1 VQQLPIMAIISSCT
15 ASTLKDAATSLRSGN
30 LVAFP
35 TETVYGLGVD
45 ATNKNAVAH
54 LYQVKGRPSDHPL
67 IIHISSMANLDK
79 WAREIPEYAIKLART
94 FWPGPMTLILPRT
107 NLAKDFITGNQDS
120 VGIRV
125 PSHPLASALLT
136 EFEGQGG
143 LGVAAPS
150 ANRFGKVSPT
160 TADAVV
166 EELFGYL
173 TTADLILDGGPCE
186 VGVESTIINCTQ
198 DIPEILRPGAITATM
213 ISDLIGLQVN
223 QITTGSNKITIKA
236 PGLLQSHYAPKAKV
250 FLSTKPNLG
259 DGFIALSDI
268 PTPSGAIR
276 LASPKNNKE
285 YAQILYQAL
294 RLADTKQLP
303 HVIVIPP
310 TGDDL
315 AIAICDRLEKCAYK
329 S

>member
-1 VQQLPIMAIISSCT
+1 
-15 ASTLKDAATSLRSGN
+15 
-30 LVAFP
+30 
-35 TETVYGLGVD
+35 
-45 ATNKNAVAH
+45 
-54 LYQVKGRPSDHPL
+54 
-67 IIHISSMANLDK
+67 MANLDN
-79 WAREIPEYAIKLART
+79 WATEIPEYATKLART

-107 NLAKDFITGNQDS
+107 NLAMDFITGNQES

-125 PSHPLASALLT
+125 PSHLLASALLK
-136 EFEGQGG
+136 EFEDQGG

-150 ANRFGKVSPT
+150 ANRFGMVSPT

-166 EELFGYL
+166 EELSGYL
-173 TTADLILDGGPCE
+173 TPYDLILDGGPCQ
-186 VGVESTIINCTQ
+186 VGVESTIINCTK
-198 DIPEILRPGAITATM
+198 DIPDILRPGAITATM

-223 QITTGSNKITIKA
+223 QIATGSNKSSIKA

-285 YAQILYQAL
+285 YAQLLYQAL
-294 RLADTKQLP
+294 RLADNKKLP
-303 HVIVIPP
+303 NVIVIPP

>member
-1 VQQLPIMAIISSCT
+1 MEIISSCT
-15 ASTLKDAATSLRSGN
+15 ASSLKDAAASLRSGN

-45 ATNKNAVAH
+45 ATNNDAVAH

-67 IIHISSMANLDK
+67 IVHISSMANLDK
-79 WAREIPEYAIKLART
+79 WARDIPEYAIKLART

-125 PSHPLASALLT
+125 PSHPLATALLT
-136 EFEGQGG
+136 EFEDQYG

-166 EELFGYL
+166 EELSAYL
-173 TTADLILDGGPCE
+173 TPADLILDDGPCQI
-186 VGVESTIINCTQ
+186 GVESTIINCTQ

-223 QITTGSNKITIKA
+223 QIATGSSKLTIKA

-250 FLSTKPNLG
+250 FLSTTPDLG

-268 PTPSGAIR
+268 PTPPGAIR
-276 LASPKNNKE
+276 LSSPKNNKE
-285 YAQILYQAL
+285 YAQLLYQAL
-294 RLADTKQLP
+294 RLADTRQLP
-303 HVIVIPP
+303 RIIVIPP

-315 AIAICDRLEKCAYK
+315 ATAICDRLEKCAYK
-329 S
+329 Y

>member
-1 VQQLPIMAIISSCT
+1 MAIISSCT
-15 ASTLKDAATSLRSGN
+15 ASTIKDAAISLRSGN

-45 ATNKNAVAH
+45 ATNKAAVAH

-67 IIHISSMANLDK
+67 IVHISSMAKLDR
-79 WAREIPEYAIKLART
+79 WARETPEYAIKLARA

-107 NLAKDFITGNQDS
+107 NLAKDFITGSQDS

-125 PSHPLASALLT
+125 PSHRLASALLT
-136 EFEGQGG
+136 EFEDQGG

-160 TADAVV
+160 TADAVG
-166 EELFGYL
+166 EEFFGYL
-173 TTADLILDGGPCE
+173 SPSDLILDGGTCE
-186 VGVESTIINCTQ
+186 VGVESTIINCTE
-198 DIPEILRPGAITATM
+198 DIPEIFRPGAITLSM
-213 ISDLIGLQVN
+213 ISDQIGLKLN
-223 QITTGSNKITIKA
+223 QIATDSNKLKIRA
-236 PGLLQSHYAPKAKV
+236 PGLLKSHYAPKARV
-250 FLSTKPNLG
+250 FLSTTPNLG
-259 DGFIALSDI
+259 DGFIALSEI
-268 PTPSGAIR
+268 PTPPGAIR

-315 AIAICDRLEKCAYK
+315 AIAVRDRLEKSAYK

>member
-1 VQQLPIMAIISSCT
+1 MALISSCT
-15 ASTLKDAATSLRSGN
+15 ASTLKSAAASLRSGN

-67 IIHISSMANLDK
+67 IVHISSMANLDK
-79 WAREIPEYAIKLART
+79 WAREIPEYAIKLARA

-136 EFEGQGG
+136 ELEDQGG

-160 TADAVV
+160 TADDVF
-166 EELFGYL
+166 EELSGYL
-173 TTADLILDGGPCE
+173 TPYDLILDGGPCE

-213 ISDLIGLQVN
+213 ISDLVRLQVN
-223 QITTGSNKITIKA
+223 QISTTSNKSTVKA
-236 PGLLQSHYAPKAKV
+236 PGLLHSHYAPKAKV

-259 DGFIALSDI
+259 DGFIALSEI
-268 PTPSGAIR
+268 PTPPGAIR
-276 LASPKNNKE
+276 LVSPKNNKE
-285 YAQILYQAL
+285 YAQLLYQAL

-303 HVIVIPP
+303 NVIVIPP
-310 TGDDL
+310 TGDDI

-329 S
+329 C

>member
-1 VQQLPIMAIISSCT
+1 MELISSCA
-15 ASTLKDAATSLRSGN
+15 ASTLKNAAASLRSGN

-45 ATNKNAVAH
+45 ATNKDAVAH
-54 LYQVKGRPSDHPL
+54 LYQVKRRPSDHPL
-67 IIHISSMANLDK
+67 IVHISSMANLDK
-79 WAREIPEYAIKLART
+79 WVREIPEYAIELART
-94 FWPGPMTLILPRT
+94 YWPGPMTLILPRT
-107 NLAKDFITGNQDS
+107 NLAMDFITGNQDS

-125 PSHPLASALLT
+125 PSHPIATALLQ
-136 EFEGQGG
+136 EFEELGG
-143 LGVAAPS
+143 FGVAAPS

-160 TADAVV
+160 TADDVV
-166 EELFGYL
+166 EELSGYL
-173 TTADLILDGGPCE
+173 SPTDLILDGGPCQ
-186 VGVESTIINCTQ
+186 VGVESTIINCTK

-213 ISDLIGLQVN
+213 ISDLADLQVS
-223 QITTGSNKITIKA
+223 QIATNSNKFTIKA
-236 PGLLQSHYAPKAKV
+236 PGLLQSHYAPKARV
-250 FLSTKPNLG
+250 FLSTKPYLG

-276 LASPKNNKE
+276 LASPKDTKE
-285 YAQILYQAL
+285 YAQILYKAL

-303 HVIVIPP
+303 NVIVIPP

>member
-1 VQQLPIMAIISSCT
+1 MAIISSCT

-35 TETVYGLGVD
+35 TETVYGLGAD
-45 ATNKNAVAH
+45 ATNKDAVAH

-67 IIHISSMANLDK
+67 IVHISSMANLDK

-94 FWPGPMTLILPRT
+94 FWPGPITLILPKT
-107 NLAKDFITGNQDS
+107 NLAMNFITGNQDS

-125 PSHPLASALLT
+125 PSHPLASALLA
-136 EFEGQGG
+136 EFEELGG
-143 LGVAAPS
+143 HGVAAPS

-166 EELFGYL
+166 EELSGYL
-173 TTADLILDGGPCE
+173 SPTDLILDGGPCE

-198 DIPEILRPGAITATM
+198 ELPEILRPGAITATM

-223 QITTGSNKITIKA
+223 QIAAGSNKSTIKA
-236 PGLLQSHYAPKAKV
+236 SGLLQSHYAPMAKV
-250 FLSTKPNLG
+250 FISTTPNPG
-259 DGFIALSDI
+259 DGFIALSDVS
-268 PTPSGAIR
+268 TPPGAIR
-276 LASPKNNKE
+276 LASPKDDKE

-294 RLADTKQLP
+294 RLADNQKLP
-303 HVIVIPP
+303 NVIVIPP

>member
-1 VQQLPIMAIISSCT
+1 MYSENLVRST
-15 ASTLKDAATSLRSGN
+15 ATALLSGN

-45 ATNKNAVAH
+45 AANKAAVAH

-67 IIHISSMANLDK
+67 IVHISSLVKLDQ
-79 WAREIPEYAIKLART
+79 WAREIPEYAIKLARA

-107 NLAKDFITGNQDS
+107 NLARDFITGNQDS

-136 EFEGQGG
+136 EFEQLGG

-166 EELFGYL
+166 EELSGYL
-173 TTADLILDGGPCE
+173 SPYDLILDGGPCQ
-186 VGVESTIINCTQ
+186 VGVESTIINCMQ
-198 DIPEILRPGAITATM
+198 DIPDILRPGAITATM
-213 ISDLIGLQVN
+213 ISDLTGLYVK
-223 QITTGSNKITIKA
+223 QIATGSNKLTIKA
-236 PGLLQSHYAPKAKV
+236 PGLLQSHYAPMAKV
-250 FLSTKPNLG
+250 FLSTTPNLG

-276 LASPKNNKE
+276 LASPKDTKE
-285 YAQILYQAL
+285 YAQLLYQAL
-294 RLADTKQLP
+294 RFADTKQIP
-303 HVIVIPP
+303 NVIVIPP

>member
-1 VQQLPIMAIISSCT
+1 MALISSCT
-15 ASTLKDAATSLRSGN
+15 ASTLKDAAASLRSGN

-45 ATNKNAVAH
+45 ATNKDAVAH

-67 IIHISSMANLDK
+67 IVHISSMANLDK
-79 WAREIPEYAIKLART
+79 WAREIPEYAIELART

-125 PSHPLASALLT
+125 PSHPIATALLQ
-136 EFEGQGG
+136 EFEELGG

-150 ANRFGKVSPT
+150 ANRFGRVSPT
-160 TADAVV
+160 TASDVF
-166 EELFGYL
+166 EELSGYL
-173 TTADLILDGGPCE
+173 LPADLILDGGPCE

-198 DIPEILRPGAITATM
+198 DLPEILRPGAITTTM
-213 ISDLIGLQVN
+213 ISDLTGLQVN
-223 QITTGSNKITIKA
+223 QIDTGINKPKIKA
-236 PGLLQSHYAPKAKV
+236 SGLLQSHYAPKAKV
-250 FLSTKPNLG
+250 FIAITPDLG
-259 DGFIALSDI
+259 DGFIALSDVS
-268 PTPSGAIR
+268 TPPGAIR
-276 LASPKNNKE
+276 LASPKGNKE

-303 HVIVIPP
+303 NVIVIPP

>member
-1 VQQLPIMAIISSCT
+1 MAIISTCT
-15 ASTLKDAATSLRSGN
+15 VSTLKDAARSLRSGN

-45 ATNKNAVAH
+45 ATNKDAVAH

-67 IIHISSMANLDK
+67 IVHISSMANLYK
-79 WAREIPEYAIKLART
+79 WAREIPEYAIKLARA

-120 VGIRV
+120 VGVRV
-125 PSHPLASALLT
+125 PSHPLASALLR

-166 EELFGYL
+166 EELSGYL
-173 TTADLILDGGPCE
+173 SPTDLILDGGACE

-198 DIPEILRPGAITATM
+198 DLPEILRPGAITAKM
-213 ISDLIGLQVN
+213 INELIGLQVN
-223 QITTGSNKITIKA
+223 QIATGSNKSTVKA

-259 DGFIALSDI
+259 DGFIALSDVS
-268 PTPSGAIR
+268 TPPGAIR

-285 YAQILYQAL
+285 YAQLLYQAL

-303 HVIVIPP
+303 NVIVIPP

-315 AIAICDRLEKCAYK
+315 AFAICDRLEKCAYK

>member
-45 ATNKNAVAH
+45 ATNKAAVAH

-67 IIHISSMANLDK
+67 IVHISSIANLDK
-79 WAREIPEYAIKLART
+79 WAREIPEYAIKLGRA

-125 PSHPLASALLT
+125 PSHPLARALLT

-160 TADAVV
+160 TAGDVFD
-166 EELFGYL
+166 ELSSYL
-173 TTADLILDGGPCE
+173 SPTDLILDGGSCQ
-186 VGVESTIINCTQ
+186 VGVESTIINCIEDT
-198 DIPEILRPGAITATM
+198 PEILRPGAITATM
-213 ISDLIGLQVN
+213 ISDVTGLQVE
-223 QITTGSNKITIKA
+223 QISAGSNKLTIKA

-250 FLSTKPNLG
+250 FLSTTPNLG
-259 DGFIALSDI
+259 DGFVALADI
-268 PTPSGAIR
+268 PTPPGAIR

-285 YAQILYQAL
+285 YAQLLYQAL

-303 HVIVIPP
+303 NVIVIPP

-329 S
+329 C

>member
-1 VQQLPIMAIISSCT
+1 MALISSCT
-15 ASTLKDAATSLRSGN
+15 ASTLKDAAASLRSGN

-45 ATNKNAVAH
+45 ATNKDAVAH

-67 IIHISSMANLDK
+67 IVHISSMVNLDK
-79 WAREIPEYAIKLART
+79 WAREIPEYAIKLARA

-125 PSHPLASALLT
+125 PSHPLASAFLK
-136 EFEGQGG
+136 EFEEQGG

-160 TADAVV
+160 TVDAVV
-166 EELFGYL
+166 EELSVYL
-173 TTADLILDGGPCE
+173 TPADLILDGGPCQ

-198 DIPEILRPGAITATM
+198 DFPEILRPGAISATM
-213 ISDLIGLQVN
+213 ISDLISLQLK
-223 QITTGSNKITIKA
+223 QISFGSDNLTIKA

-250 FLSTKPNLG
+250 FLSTAPNLG
-259 DGFIALSDI
+259 DGFIALSEI
-268 PTPSGAIR
+268 PTPPGAIR
-276 LASPKNNKE
+276 LASPKNNIE
-285 YAQILYQAL
+285 YAQLLYQAL
-294 RLADTKQLP
+294 RLADSKQLP
-303 HVIVIPP
+303 SVIVIPP

-315 AIAICDRLEKCAYK
+315 ATAICDRLEKCAYK

>member
-1 VQQLPIMAIISSCT
+1 MAIISSCT
-15 ASTLKDAATSLRSGN
+15 TSTIKDAAISLRSGN

-45 ATNKNAVAH
+45 ATNKAAVAH

-67 IIHISSMANLDK
+67 IVHISSMAKLDR
-79 WAREIPEYAIKLART
+79 WARETPEYAIKLARA

-107 NLAKDFITGNQDS
+107 NLAKDFITGSQDS

-125 PSHPLASALLT
+125 PSHRLASALLT
-136 EFEGQGG
+136 EFEDQGG

-160 TADAVV
+160 TADAVG

-173 TTADLILDGGPCE
+173 SPSDLILDGGTCE
-186 VGVESTIINCTQ
+186 VGVESTIINCTE
-198 DIPEILRPGAITATM
+198 DIPEIFRPGAITLSM
-213 ISDLIGLQVN
+213 ISDQIGLKLN
-223 QITTGSNKITIKA
+223 QIATDSNKLKIRA
-236 PGLLQSHYAPKAKV
+236 PGLLKSHYAPKARV
-250 FLSTKPNLG
+250 FLSTTPNLG
-259 DGFIALSDI
+259 DGFIALSEI
-268 PTPSGAIR
+268 PTPPGAIR

-303 HVIVIPP
+303 HVVVIPP
-310 TGDDL
+310 AGDDL
-315 AIAICDRLEKCAYK
+315 AIAVRDRLEKSAYK

>member
-1 VQQLPIMAIISSCT
+1 MSLIPGCT
-15 ASTLKDAATSLRSGN
+15 ASTLKDAARSLRSGN

-45 ATNKNAVAH
+45 ATNKDAVVH
-54 LYQVKGRPSDHPL
+54 LYRVKGRPSDHPL
-67 IIHISSMANLDK
+67 IIHISSMVNLDK
-79 WAREIPEYAIKLART
+79 WAREIPEYAIKLARA

-125 PSHPLASALLT
+125 PSHPLATALLT
-136 EFEGQGG
+136 EFEELGG
-143 LGVAAPS
+143 FGVAAPS

-166 EELFGYL
+166 GELSSYL
-173 TTADLILDGGPCE
+173 SHTDLILDGGPCQ

-198 DIPEILRPGAITATM
+198 EIPEILRPGAITATM

-223 QITTGSNKITIKA
+223 QIAIGSNRLTMKA

-259 DGFIALSDI
+259 DGFIALSEI
-268 PTPSGAIR
+268 PTPPGAIR

-285 YAQILYQAL
+285 YAQLLYQAL

-303 HVIVIPP
+303 HIIVIPP

-315 AIAICDRLEKCAYK
+315 AIAVRDRLEKSAYK

>member
-1 VQQLPIMAIISSCT
+1 MAIISSCT
-15 ASTLKDAATSLRSGN
+15 ATTLKDAAISLRSGN

-45 ATNKNAVAH
+45 ATNKDAVAH

-67 IIHISSMANLDK
+67 IVHISSMANLDK
-79 WAREIPEYAIKLART
+79 WAREVPEYAIKLAGA

-107 NLAKDFITGNQDS
+107 NLAMDFITGNQDS

-125 PSHPLASALLT
+125 PSHPLASALLK
-136 EFEGQGG
+136 EFEYQGG

-150 ANRFGKVSPT
+150 ANRFGRVSPT
-160 TADAVV
+160 TASDVF
-166 EELFGYL
+166 EELSGYL
-173 TTADLILDGGPCE
+173 LPADLILDGGPCE
-186 VGVESTIINCTQ
+186 VGVESTIINCIQ
-198 DIPEILRPGAITATM
+198 DLPEILRPGAITTTM
-213 ISDLIGLQVN
+213 ISDLTGLQVN
-223 QITTGSNKITIKA
+223 QIDTGINKPKIKA
-236 PGLLQSHYAPKAKV
+236 SGLLQSHYAPKAKV
-250 FLSTKPNLG
+250 FIAITPDLG
-259 DGFIALSDI
+259 DGFIALSDVS
-268 PTPSGAIR
+268 TPPGAIR
-276 LASPKNNKE
+276 LASPKDNKE

-294 RLADTKQLP
+294 RLADNKKLP
-303 HVIVIPP
+303 NVIVIPP

>member
-1 VQQLPIMAIISSCT
+1 MVIISSCT
-15 ASTLKDAATSLRSGN
+15 ASTLKDAAASLRSGN

-45 ATNKNAVAH
+45 ATNKDAVAH
-54 LYQVKGRPSDHPL
+54 LYHVKGRPSDHPL
-67 IIHISSMANLDK
+67 IVHISSMSNLHK

-94 FWPGPMTLILPRT
+94 FWPGPMTLILRRT

-125 PSHPLASALLT
+125 PSHRLASALLT

-160 TADAVV
+160 TANDVF

-173 TTADLILDGGPCE
+173 LPTDLILDGGPCQI
-186 VGVESTIINCTQ
+186 GVESTIINCTQ
-198 DIPEILRPGAITATM
+198 DNPEILRPGAISATM
-213 ISDLIGLQVN
+213 ISDLVGLQVT
-223 QITTGSNKITIKA
+223 QIATGSNKLEIKA
-236 PGLLQSHYAPKAKV
+236 PGLLQSHYAPRAKV
-250 FLSTKPNLG
+250 FISTKPNLG

-268 PTPSGAIR
+268 STPPGAIR
-276 LASPKNNKE
+276 LVSPKDTKE
-285 YAQILYQAL
+285 YARHLYQAL

-303 HVIVIPP
+303 NVIVIPP

>member
-1 VQQLPIMAIISSCT
+1 VQQLPIMALISSYT
-15 ASTLKDAATSLRSGN
+15 ASTLKDAATSLRSGH

-45 ATNKNAVAH
+45 ATNKDAVDN
-54 LYQVKGRPSDHPL
+54 LYQVKGRPRDHPL

-79 WAREIPEYAIKLART
+79 WAREIPEYAIKLARA
-94 FWPGPMTLILPRT
+94 FWPGSMTLILPKT
-107 NLAKDFITGNQDS
+107 NLAMNFITGNQDS

-136 EFEGQGG
+136 EFEELGG
-143 LGVAAPS
+143 HGVAAPS

-160 TADAVV
+160 TASDVF
-166 EELFGYL
+166 EELSSYL
-173 TTADLILDGGPCE
+173 SPSDLILDGGPCK

-198 DIPEILRPGAITATM
+198 DLPEILRPGAITATM
-213 ISDLIGLQVN
+213 ISDLTGLQVN
-223 QITTGSNKITIKA
+223 QIATGSNKSTIKA

-250 FLSTKPNLG
+250 FISTTPNLG
-259 DGFIALSDI
+259 DGFIALTDI
-268 PTPSGAIR
+268 PTPPGAIR

-285 YAQILYQAL
+285 YAQLLYQAL

-303 HVIVIPP
+303 NVIVIPP

>member
-1 VQQLPIMAIISSCT
+1 MAIISSCT
-15 ASTLKDAATSLRSGN
+15 ASTLKDAAASLRSGN

-45 ATNKNAVAH
+45 ATNKDAVAH

-79 WAREIPEYAIKLART
+79 WAREIPEYAIELARA

-125 PSHPLASALLT
+125 PSHPLASALLK
-136 EFEGQGG
+136 EFEDQGG

-160 TADAVV
+160 TADDVF
-166 EELFGYL
+166 EELSSYL
-173 TTADLILDGGPCE
+173 LPTDLILDGGPCQ
-186 VGVESTIINCTQ
+186 VGVESTIINCIQ
-198 DIPEILRPGAITATM
+198 DIPQILRPGAVTATM
-213 ISDLIGLQVN
+213 ISNLIGLQVN
-223 QITTGSNKITIKA
+223 QITTSSNKSTIKA

-268 PTPSGAIR
+268 PTPPGAIR

-285 YAQILYQAL
+285 YAQLLYQAL
-294 RLADTKQLP
+294 RLADNKKLP
-303 HVIVIPP
+303 NVIVIPP

-329 S
+329 R

>member
-1 VQQLPIMAIISSCT
+1 MAIISSCT
-15 ASTLKDAATSLRSGN
+15 TSTIKDAAISLRSGN

-45 ATNKNAVAH
+45 ATNKAAVAH

-67 IIHISSMANLDK
+67 IVHISSMAKLDR
-79 WAREIPEYAIKLART
+79 WARETPEYAIKLARA

-107 NLAKDFITGNQDS
+107 NLAKDFITGSQDS

-125 PSHPLASALLT
+125 PSHRLASALLT
-136 EFEGQGG
+136 EFEDQGG

-160 TADAVV
+160 TADAVG

-173 TTADLILDGGPCE
+173 SPSDLILDGGTCE
-186 VGVESTIINCTQ
+186 VGVESTIINCTE
-198 DIPEILRPGAITATM
+198 DIPEIFRPGAITLSM
-213 ISDLIGLQVN
+213 ISDQIGLKLN
-223 QITTGSNKITIKA
+223 QIATDSNKLKIRA
-236 PGLLQSHYAPKAKV
+236 PGLLKSHYAPKARV
-250 FLSTKPNLG
+250 FLSTTPNLG
-259 DGFIALSDI
+259 DGFIALSEI
-268 PTPSGAIR
+268 PTPPGAIR

-315 AIAICDRLEKCAYK
+315 AIAVRDRLEKSAYK

>member
-30 LVAFP
+30 LVIFP

-45 ATNKNAVAH
+45 ATNKDAVAH

-67 IIHISSMANLDK
+67 IVHISSMANLDK
-79 WAREIPEYAIKLART
+79 WAREIPEYAIKLARA
-94 FWPGPMTLILPRT
+94 FWPGPMTLILPRA
-107 NLAKDFITGNQDS
+107 NLAKDFITGNQDK

-125 PSHPLASALLT
+125 PSHPLATALLT
-136 EFEGQGG
+136 EFEEQGG

-160 TADAVV
+160 TAGDAF
-166 EELFGYL
+166 EELCGYL
-173 TTADLILDGGPCE
+173 LPTDLILDGGPCE

-213 ISDLIGLQVN
+213 IYDLIGLQVN
-223 QITTGSNKITIKA
+223 KIATGSNKSTIKA

-250 FLSTKPNLG
+250 FLSTTPNPG
-259 DGFIALSDI
+259 DGFIALADI
-268 PTPSGAIR
+268 PTPPGAIR
-276 LASPKNNKE
+276 LALPRNNKE
-285 YAQILYQAL
+285 YAQLLYQAL
-294 RLADTKQLP
+294 RLADNKQLP
-303 HVIVIPP
+303 NIIVIPP
-310 TGDDL
+310 SGDDL
-315 AIAICDRLEKCAYK
+315 AIAICDRLEKCSYK
-329 S
+329 G

>member
-15 ASTLKDAATSLRSGN
+15 ASTLNDAATSLRSGN

-45 ATNKNAVAH
+45 ATNKAAVAH

-67 IIHISSMANLDK
+67 IVHISSMANLDK
-79 WAREIPEYAIKLART
+79 WAREIPEYAIELARA

-125 PSHPLASALLT
+125 PSHPLASALLK
-136 EFEGQGG
+136 EFEELGG

-160 TADAVV
+160 TVDAVV
-166 EELFGYL
+166 EELSDYL
-173 TTADLILDGGPCE
+173 SATDLILDGGPCQ
-186 VGVESTIINCTQ
+186 VGVESTIINCTE
-198 DIPEILRPGAITATM
+198 DIPEILRPGAITTTM
-213 ISDLIGLQVN
+213 ISDLIGLQVK
-223 QITTGSNKITIKA
+223 QKAAGSNKLTIKA

-250 FLSTKPNLG
+250 FLSTTPNLG
-259 DGFIALSDI
+259 DGFIALTDI
-268 PTPSGAIR
+268 STPPGAIR
-276 LASPKNNKE
+276 LASPKDNKE

-294 RLADTKQLP
+294 RLADNKKLP
-303 HVIVIPP
+303 NVIVIPP
-310 TGDDL
+310 TGDEL

>member
-1 VQQLPIMAIISSCT
+1 MAIIFSCT
-15 ASTLKDAATSLRSGN
+15 ASTLIDAATSLRSGN

-45 ATNKNAVAH
+45 ATNKDAVAH

-67 IIHISSMANLDK
+67 IVHISSTANLDK
-79 WAREIPEYAIKLART
+79 WAREIPEYAIKLARAL
-94 FWPGPMTLILPRT
+94 WPGSMTLILPRT

-125 PSHPLASALLT
+125 PSHPLASALLA
-136 EFEGQGG
+136 EFENQGG

-160 TADAVV
+160 TSDAVV
-166 EELFGYL
+166 EELSKYL
-173 TTADLILDGGPCE
+173 SPSDLILDGGPCE
-186 VGVESTIINCTQ
+186 VGVESTIVNCTQ
-198 DIPEILRPGAITATM
+198 DIPEILRPGAITSNM

-223 QITTGSNKITIKA
+223 QIATGSNKSSIKA

-250 FLSTKPNLG
+250 FLSIKPNLG
-259 DGFIALSDI
+259 DGFIALSEI
-268 PTPSGAIR
+268 PTPAGAIR

-285 YAQILYQAL
+285 YAQLLYQAL
-294 RLADTKQLP
+294 RLADTKQLSN
-303 HVIVIPP
+303 VIVIPP
-310 TGDDL
+310 TGDEL
-315 AIAICDRLEKCAYK
+315 AIAICDRLEKCSYK

>member
-1 VQQLPIMAIISSCT
+1 MTLISSCA

-45 ATNKNAVAH
+45 ATNKVAVAH
-54 LYQVKGRPSDHPL
+54 LYQVKGRPIDHPL
-67 IIHISSMANLDK
+67 IVHISSMANLDK
-79 WAREIPEYAIKLART
+79 WAREIPEYAVKLART
-94 FWPGPMTLILPRT
+94 FWPGPMTLILSRT
-107 NLAKDFITGNQDS
+107 DLAKDFITGNQDS

-160 TADAVV
+160 TADAVF
-166 EELFGYL
+166 EELSDYL
-173 TTADLILDGGPCE
+173 SPTDLILDGGPCQ
-186 VGVESTIINCTQ
+186 VGVESTIINCTE
-198 DIPEILRPGAITATM
+198 DIPEILRPGAITTTM

-223 QITTGSNKITIKA
+223 RITTSSNKLTIKA
-236 PGLLQSHYAPKAKV
+236 PGLLQSHYAPIAKV
-250 FLSTKPNLG
+250 FLLTTPNLG
-259 DGFIALSDI
+259 DGFIALADI
-268 PTPSGAIR
+268 PTPPGAIR
-276 LASPKNNKE
+276 LASPKNNRE
-285 YAQILYQAL
+285 YAQLLYQAL

-303 HVIVIPP
+303 NVIVIPP

-329 S
+329 G

>member
-1 VQQLPIMAIISSCT
+1 MAIISSCT

-45 ATNKNAVAH
+45 ATNKDAVAH

-67 IIHISSMANLDK
+67 IVHISSMVNLDK

-94 FWPGPMTLILPRT
+94 FWPGPMTLILART
-107 NLAKDFITGNQDS
+107 NLAMDFITGNQDS

-125 PSHPLASALLT
+125 PSHPLATALLK
-136 EFEGQGG
+136 EFEVQGG

-166 EELFGYL
+166 EELSGYL
-173 TTADLILDGGPCE
+173 SPTDLILDGGACE
-186 VGVESTIINCTQ
+186 IGVESTIINCTQ
-198 DIPEILRPGAITATM
+198 DLPEILRPGAITAKM
-213 ISDLIGLQVN
+213 INELIGSQVN
-223 QITTGSNKITIKA
+223 QITTSSNKSTIKA

-259 DGFIALSDI
+259 DGFIAVSEI
-268 PTPSGAIR
+268 PTPPGAIR
-276 LASPKNNKE
+276 LASPKDNNE
-285 YAQILYQAL
+285 YAQLLYHAL
-294 RLADTKQLP
+294 RLADTKQLAN
-303 HVIVIPP
+303 VIVIPP